1 MPGTGI
7 IKQPRFV
14 IRRIAAGKGRSMPI
28 NRGTR
33 IIRALLLT
41 IVALPVLAGV
51 ARAQDE
57 RIETWEAEF
66 FPIAIT
72 YNADLWQGRSVSS
85 FNTNERFQVTARAT
99 NFLMQAFEEADM
111 DADACLTAYLSS
123 IEEVDGV
130 SNFVEAENLPLPDG
144 LDEGAE
150 ILVSY
155 DFLWE
160 GREQP
165 VAMIQYLSCHE
176 IKPGSLMLI
185 GIETRAGIYEEEIEI
200 IETILAGVEIGD

>member
-1 MPGTGI
+1 MSVL
-7 IKQPRFV
+7 KR
-14 IRRIAAGKGRSMPI
+14 GRQSC
-28 NRGTR
+28 
-33 IIRALLLT
+33 
-41 IVALPVLAGV
+41 
-51 ARAQDE
+51 
-57 RIETWEAEF
+57 

-150 ILVSY
+150 IVVSY
-155 DFLWE
+155 DFLL
-160 GREQP
+160 GGPRAAGGHDPVPVVPRDQTGQP
-165 VAMIQYLSCHE
+165 DADRY
-176 IKPGSLMLI
+176 
-185 GIETRAGIYEEEIEI
+185 
-200 IETILAGVEIGD
+200 